1 MKHIGKTSKKSSFIK
16 KDLTAWL
23 MMLPMLILVY
33 FIVVRP
39 ILVGFGYS
47 LFEMRG
53 YDLVKFTG
61 LNNYIDVVTDSKF
74 WQMLGNT
81 VKYVLWSLVIGFPL
95 PVIMAVLLNELVHGK
110 GFFRFAMYFPAIV
123 PGILTSLIWYYMY
136 LPDQSGLLNMLFS
149 YIGIGPF
156 SFLQSKTAVIP
167 MIVISMTWGFG
178 STMVMYIAS
187 LQSVN
192 NELYDAVRI
201 DGGGFFRKVWHISLP
216 HMSSMILLMLVRQVI
231 GVFQVLEQPMVM
243 TGGGPNNASLS
254 IGLQIYRYAFG
265 DFKIA
270 DSLALGVIAF
280 IILIGLTFL
289 YVKMEEKLED

>member
-1 MKHIGKTSKKSSFIK
+1 MNRVGRISKKSSFIK
-16 KDLTAWL
+16 KDLNAWL
-23 MMLPMLILVY
+23 MMLPMLVLIY

-47 LFEMRG
+47 FFNMRG
-53 YDLVKFTG
+53 YELTSFAG
-61 LNNYIDVVTDSKF
+61 LSNYIDVVSDSQF
-74 WQMLGNT
+74 WKMLGNT
-81 VKYVLWSLVIGFPL
+81 VQYVLWSLVIGFPL

-110 GFFRFAMYFPAIV
+110 AFFRFAMYFPAIV

-149 YIGIGPF
+149 FVGLGPF
-156 SFLQSKTAVIP
+156 PFLQSKTAVIP
-167 MIVISMTWGFG
+167 MIVTSMTWGFG

-192 NELYDAVRI
+192 QELYDAVRI
-201 DGGGFFRKVWHISLP
+201 DGGGFFRRVWHISLP
-216 HMSSMILLMLVRQVI
+216 HMSSMILLMLVRQII

-243 TGGGPNNASLS
+243 TGGGPNNASLT

-270 DSLALGVIAF
+270 HSLALGMIAF
-280 IILIGLTFL
+280 VILIGLTFL
-289 YVKMEEKLED
+289 YVKMEEKLEA

>member
-1 MKHIGKTSKKSSFIK
+1 MNHVGKTSKKNSFIK
-16 KDLTAWL
+16 KDLNAWL
-23 MMLPMLILVY
+23 MMLPMLVLIY

-47 LFEMRG
+47 FFEMRG
-53 YDLVKFTG
+53 YEIIEFAG
-61 LNNYIDVVTDSKF
+61 LNNYIDVVTDSEF
-74 WQMLGNT
+74 WKMLGNT
-81 VKYVLWSLVIGFPL
+81 VQYVMWSLIIGFPL

-110 GFFRFAMYFPAIV
+110 GFFRFSLYFPAIV

-149 YIGIGPF
+149 FVGLGPF
-156 SFLQSKTAVIP
+156 PFLQSKAAVIP
-167 MIVISMTWGFG
+167 MIVTSMTWGFG

-192 NELYDAVRI
+192 QELYDAVRI
-201 DGGGFFRKVWHISLP
+201 DGGGFFRRIWHIALP
-216 HMSSMILLMLVRQVI
+216 HMSSMILLMLVRQII

-243 TGGGPNNASLS
+243 TGGGPNNASLT

-280 IILIGLTFL
+280 VILIGLTFL
-289 YVKMEEKLED
+289 YVKLEEKLEA